1 MSTSS
6 SATASGSSMQA
17 ELKLDAFRFPARPDR
32 LQEARQF
39 VRTTLESQGC
49 PADFVDTT
57 VLALDEATC
66 NAMRHGYA
74 NHDSGDLILEIFRAD
89 DRYTFRLVDFAPP
102 VDPTCIKALEPSEQ
116 RPGGLGVYLIQKIMD
131 TMAFETPPEGAGNML
146 VMTRRMDSS

>member
-1 MSTSS
+1 MK
-6 SATASGSSMQA
+6 AGEKLA
-17 ELKLDAFRFPARPDR
+17 EFRFPAQPDQ

-49 PADFVDTT
+49 SADFVDTT

-74 NHDSGDLILEIFRAD
+74 DHDSGDLILEISRAGD
-89 DRYTFRLVDFAPP
+89 TFTFRLVDFAPP
-102 VDPTCIKALEPSEQ
+102 VDPECIKALEPSEQ

-131 TMAFETPPEGAGNML
+131 TMVFETPPEGAGNML
-146 VMTRRMDSS
+146 VMTRRKEPG